1 MPVSLVQRAVS
12 RLTVP
17 LATREGVTMVRDRL
31 QVGRSAVLSHLKNLG
46 FIDETDRQRIE
57 DEMSLAV

>member
-1 MPVSLVQRAVS
+1 
-12 RLTVP
+12 
-17 LATREGVTMVRDRL
+17 MVRDRL
-31 QVGRSAVLSHLKNLG
+31 RVGRSSVLSHLKNLG

>member
-1 MPVSLVQRAVS
+1 
-12 RLTVP
+12 
-17 LATREGVTMVRDRL
+17 MVRERL
-31 QVGRSAVLSHLKNLG
+31 QVGRSSVVNHLKNLG